1 MVIKIREATEEIDE
15 EIVHRWI
22 EDLVLYKTYTGLGR
36 NEETIFEKLSEEY
49 GTEHYRSTPEEESR
63 GTGGY
68 LKDQSVSI
76 KPETYRR
83 KGRLREDIQAP
94 IVYYEEYKNKRF
106 TQVAS

>member
-22 EDLVLYKTYTGLGR
+22 EDLVLYNTYTGLGR
-36 NEETIFEKLSEEY
+36 NEEAIFEKLSEEY
-49 GTEHYRSTPEEESR
+49 GTEYYRSTPGGESR

-76 KPETYRR
+76 KPETYR
-83 KGRLREDIQAP
+83 
-94 IVYYEEYKNKRF
+94 
-106 TQVAS
+106 